1 MRISE
6 DRKNR
11 IISDLGLNLQIVK
24 GQDLPVKDC
33 WHFSTDGKAI
43 DSLFYDEEDFRD
55 GMNRIYKLS
64 LSFKTDILAFSL
76 MDTHVHF
83 ALHGEFDECNRF
95 MHEYLRLTSYH
106 ISRKY
111 GEKNKLE
118 NLKPKYQEVK
128 TASYLKILIC
138 YIFKNAPVGGLP
150 FNAYDYPW
158 SSGPLM
164 FRRSGYWSSPL
175 WIQDSC
181 VHSDPTLSD
190 LGCMEKRKLLKSKQ
204 IFEEDVRVID
214 GIIFPGEYVVYDLVE
229 KLFRTYKSFNYFMCI
244 SKDSDIESM
253 EAYVSS
259 LSIPIQEMRQHKNKL
274 CLEMFGK
281 SDIRSLDTG
290 KRLRLAKAL
299 KFKYNSSLRQICR
312 LCGIKYDEVQD
323 LL

>member
-6 DRKNR
+6 GRKKR
-11 IISDLGLNLQIVK
+11 IISDLGLNLQILK

-33 WHFSTDGKAI
+33 WHFYTDGNAI
-43 DSLFYDEEDFRD
+43 DSLFHDEEDFRD

-64 LSFKTDILAFSL
+64 HSFDADILAFSL

-83 ALHGEFDECNRF
+83 ALHGDFDECNRF

-106 ISRKY
+106 ISKKY

-118 NLKPKYQEVK
+118 NLEVKYQEVK

-150 FNAYDYPW
+150 FTAYDYPW

-175 WIQDSC
+175 WIQESS
-181 VHSDPTLSD
+181 VHPESNLSD
-190 LGCMEKRKLLKSKQ
+190 LGCVEKRRLLKSKQ
-204 IFEEDVRVID
+204 IFEGDVRIID
-214 GIIFPGEYVVYDLVE
+214 EVVFPGEYVVYELVE
-229 KLFRTYKSFNYFMCI
+229 RLFRTYKSFNYFMCK
-244 SKDSDIESM
+244 SKESDIESM
-253 EAYVSS
+253 EAIVSS
-259 LSIPIQEMRQHKNKL
+259 LSIPIQEMRQHKNEL

-281 SDIRSLDTG
+281 SDIRSLDTS

-299 KFKYNSSLRQICR
+299 KFRYNSSPKQICR
-312 LCGIKYDEVQD
+312 LCGIKYDEVRD
-323 LL
+323 IL